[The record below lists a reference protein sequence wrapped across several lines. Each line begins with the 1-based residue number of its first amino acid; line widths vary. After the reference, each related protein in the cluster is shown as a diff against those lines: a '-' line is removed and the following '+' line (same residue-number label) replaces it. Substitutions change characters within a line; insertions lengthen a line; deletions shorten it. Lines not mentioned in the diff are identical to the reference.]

1 MNQDEL
7 ISELL
12 QALTN
17 DVQKLSQQVDKL
29 PTQPP
34 ANYRADIEGLTQA
47 VQELRQQST
56 KSATAAVDL
65 SAITARFD
73 RIEQQI
79 RQRPE
84 FKMTL
89 YTQIAALAFGLM
101 AILLGVLS
109 YYGWRWKG
117 ERDEYQQW
125 YIYDNW
131 RVRYTKQA
139 RPEYYNLMEAKLKES
154 DVYNWIVAQEQADQK
169 RALAQKA
176 AEQAKA
182 LSDQANKLEGTTPT
196 EGDKKA
202 GR

>member
-117 ERDEYQQW
+117 GAR
-125 YIYDNW
+125 
-131 RVRYTKQA
+131 RVPAVVHLR
-139 RPEYYNLMEAKLKES
+139 
-154 DVYNWIVAQEQADQK
+154 
-169 RALAQKA
+169 
-176 AEQAKA
+176 
-182 LSDQANKLEGTTPT
+182 
-196 EGDKKA
+196 
-202 GR
+202 